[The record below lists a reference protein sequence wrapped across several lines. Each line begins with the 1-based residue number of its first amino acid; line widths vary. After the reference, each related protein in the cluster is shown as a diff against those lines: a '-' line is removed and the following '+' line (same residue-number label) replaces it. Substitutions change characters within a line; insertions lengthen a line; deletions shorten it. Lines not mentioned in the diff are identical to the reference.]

1 MKKILVATAA
11 MAAIAVATPAAAQ
24 SATGANPKAN
34 ANARLIKPLTL
45 TAVRDLNFGTIVLGT
60 LTANETVSIN
70 GAGVVTCGGGVNL
83 TCTGSP
89 TSANYKVTG
98 TQGQTVL
105 ISSAA
110 ASFPLSGSN
119 GGTLNLVPSFPA
131 SLVLGNSGAPG
142 NSFDVGGSVVITSTT
157 PDGVYSGQIDIQV
170 AYQ

>member
-1 MKKILVATAA
+1 MKKILVAAAA
-11 MAAIAVATPAAAQ
+11 MAAFAAATPAAAQ

-45 TAVRDLNFGTIVLGT
+45 TAIRDLNFGTIVLGT
-60 LTANETVSIN
+60 LTANETVSVS

-89 TSANYKVTG
+89 TSAGYRITG
-98 TQGQTVL
+98 TQGQTVQ

-110 ASFPLSGSN
+110 ASFPLTGSN
-119 GGTLNLVPSFPA
+119 GGTLNLVPSFPT

-142 NSFDVGGSVVITSTT
+142 NDFSVGGSVVITSTT